1 MASNNEQIM
10 IKEISNVSNTLIVNI
25 YECFYYGDNQSIVD
39 CQHNISKKYNSKN
52 LLSISRKIS
61 QTIKTE
67 VLHESSHNFSP
78 FGDSGSLLIQADLNL
93 YNSATLHLKESHIT
107 FHTYI
112 ENIYDNFVIVRLE
125 YHISSCSNAN
135 VYNALQDLILI
146 DDSDYSLPD
155 MISIDFIRR
164 GAKYGQDHNDI
175 IYDKSPENFDK
186 FSMYRISSIASSI
199 NTSNHILLLDDT
211 AMLKKFQLDN
221 SFFQADSIHALKS
234 FLLLSYCNHEVDLES
249 FDIKTSN

>member
-1 MASNNEQIM
+1 M
-10 IKEISNVSNTLIVNI
+10 IKKISNVSNTLIINI
-25 YECFYYGDNQSIVD
+25 YECFYYGDNESIAD
-39 CQHNISKKYNSKN
+39 CEKNISKKYNSRD

-112 ENIYDNFVIVRLE
+112 ENIYENFVIVRLE

-135 VYNALQDLILI
+135 VFNAIQDIMPI
-146 DDSDYSLPD
+146 HDTTYSFPD
-155 MISIDFIRR
+155 LVSIDFIRR

-175 IYDKSPENFDK
+175 IYDENSENFDRLP
-186 FSMYRISSIASSI
+186 MYSISSIASSI
-199 NTSNHILLLDDT
+199 NTSHHILLLDDDE
-211 AMLKKFQLDN
+211 MIKKFQSTN
-221 SFFQADSIHALKS
+221 SFFPIDCIYKLKN
-234 FLLLSYCNHEVDLES
+234 FLLSSYSNHKLDLDS
-249 FDIKTSN
+249 FNIKSSN